1 LNYDFT
7 SFDIVNITSILQ
19 NARSDYQLRK
29 SSLEQ
34 LTLLLFD
41 CDQKRG
47 RALFLNKTNVT
58 DVFSFVL
65 TELLTS
71 YNTAK
76 TYLGEKMTDLGPEQI
91 SYVDQCLKFI
101 FFAYVF
107 FPEEVKVKQLFD
119 KVRNFAAAASNK
131 NDAQFQEQLQFETL
145 LNALVFFCG
154 NSSTRKHSIRL
165 LYLIVFLP
173 FWLKIKVIKSLN
185 EGGKGSKRQV

>member
-47 RALFLNKTNVT
+47 KALFLNKSNVT

-76 TYLGEKMTDLGPEQI
+76 TFLGEKMTDLGPEQI
-91 SYVDQCLKFI
+91 SYVD
-101 FFAYVF
+101 
-107 FPEEVKVKQLFD
+107 
-119 KVRNFAAAASNK
+119 
-131 NDAQFQEQLQFETL
+131 
-145 LNALVFFCG
+145 
-154 NSSTRKHSIRL
+154 
-165 LYLIVFLP
+165 
-173 FWLKIKVIKSLN
+173 
-185 EGGKGSKRQV
+185 

>member
-47 RALFLNKTNVT
+47 KALFQNKANVT

-65 TELLTS
+65 SELLAS

-76 TYLGEKMTDLGPEQI
+76 TYLGERTTDLGPEQI
-91 SYVDQCLKFI
+91 SYVD
-101 FFAYVF
+101 
-107 FPEEVKVKQLFD
+107 
-119 KVRNFAAAASNK
+119 
-131 NDAQFQEQLQFETL
+131 
-145 LNALVFFCG
+145 
-154 NSSTRKHSIRL
+154 
-165 LYLIVFLP
+165 
-173 FWLKIKVIKSLN
+173 
-185 EGGKGSKRQV
+185 

>member
-1 LNYDFT
+1 VDLSKPQTDISTDLELVNLNYDFT

-47 RALFLNKTNVT
+47 RALFQNKSNIT

-65 TELLTS
+65 NELLTS

-76 TYLGEKMTDLGPEQI
+76 IYLGERTSDLGPEQI
-91 SYVDQCLKFI
+91 SYVDICLRFI

-107 FPEEVKVKQLFD
+107 FPEEVKVKQLFE
-119 KVRNFAAAASNK
+119 KVRNFAAVASNK
-131 NDAQFQEQLQFETL
+131 NDSQF
-145 LNALVFFCG
+145 
-154 NSSTRKHSIRL
+154 
-165 LYLIVFLP
+165 
-173 FWLKIKVIKSLN
+173 
-185 EGGKGSKRQV
+185 